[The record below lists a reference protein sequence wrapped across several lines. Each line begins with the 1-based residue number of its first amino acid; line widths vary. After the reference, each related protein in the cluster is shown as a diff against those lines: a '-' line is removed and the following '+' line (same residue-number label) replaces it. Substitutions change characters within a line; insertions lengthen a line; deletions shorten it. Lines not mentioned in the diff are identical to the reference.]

1 MSPFEA
7 LALAAVAAVAGAWV
21 ALWWARRDGR
31 RGARTARAQAA
42 ELSAARASLAA
53 REATL
58 RGVLAAV
65 QEAVVVL
72 DPEQRVVAAS
82 ESATRWFEL
91 APEGRPPL
99 LSAIRSADLRDVLAE
114 VEREGHD
121 VGPVALRYGGRL
133 LEVIATRLPGG
144 GTVIG
149 ALDRTDQ
156 ERLERARRDLV
167 ANVSHDLRTPLAS
180 ITLLAEGLLAEPDG
194 LGPEAASLVQR
205 LRSQVASLTHL
216 ANGLADLDRIES
228 GRAPFRL
235 EGVALRT
242 MVDEALLSAG
252 PLLLERDLRVDVRV
266 APGIRVLA
274 DRPHVVRLIVNLL
287 DNARHAS
294 PQGATVEIGAA
305 EEPGGDVRLWVADD
319 GPGIA
324 PSERRRVFE
333 RFYRGDRARAGTG
346 SGLGL
351 AIAKHIAEGHGGA
364 IWIDDPLPGR
374 QGATVCVRLLGA
386 AGAA

>member
-1 MSPFEA
+1 VNPLEA
-7 LALAAVAAVAGAWV
+7 LALAAAAVAGAWCG
-21 ALWWARRDGR
+21 LSWARRDSR
-31 RGARTARAQAA
+31 RGVQTARGQAA
-42 ELSAARASLAA
+42 ELAAA
-53 REATL
+53 REALDAREATI
-58 RGVLAAV
+58 RGVLAV
-65 QEAVVVL
+65 IQEAVVVL

-82 ESATRWFEL
+82 DTAVRWFEL
-91 APEGRPPL
+91 DPERRTPL
-99 LSAIRSADLRDVLAE
+99 LTAIRSADLRDVLAE
-114 VEREGHD
+114 VERERRD
-121 VGPVALRYGGRL
+121 VGPIALRYGGRL
-133 LEVIATRLPGG
+133 LDVMAARLPGG
-144 GTVIG
+144 GVVIA

-180 ITLLAEGLLAEPDG
+180 ITLLAEALLANPEGLAPEP
-194 LGPEAASLVQR
+194 ASLVQR
-205 LRSQVASLTHL
+205 LRSQVATLTHL
-216 ANGLADLDRIES
+216 ADGLADLDRIES

-235 EGVALRT
+235 EDAALRP
-242 MVDEALLSAG
+242 MVEEALLSVG
-252 PLLLERDLRVDVRV
+252 PLLLERDLHVDVRV
-266 APGIRVLA
+266 APSLRVLA

-294 PQGATVEIGAA
+294 PRGASVEIGAA

-374 QGATVCVRLLGA
+374 MGATVCVRLLGA
-386 AGAA
+386 AAPA